1 MKNII
6 TILLLTLIVSCSKD
20 DAATEPTPNPAD
32 AVYRIKQKIFASN
45 GNTVNYEYTPD
56 NKISK
61 LTYPAGRFE
70 KYNYNSQ
77 GLLLSFQAGG
87 NAPGGPSNY
96 TTNFLYNS
104 SGIRTE
110 IISSYLDDAG
120 QPAGKQKTTY
130 QVNAQG
136 LPAETRNYNWNVT
149 TSLWIEGSFYT
160 KQTYNANKQLTKI
173 ETFNSASFSTRYS
186 EYGYDSKGNT
196 NEYKEYKRKP
206 DNSFY
211 LSYQYNATFD
221 DKKVI
226 QNFSF
231 YNDFFQVNNT
241 IDAIAKE
248 FATDGSVSNQ
258 SSATYS
264 YEYNEAGYV
273 TKVFY
278 NGVLSTTYILEKV
291 S

>member
-1 MKNII
+1 MKNILN
-6 TILLLTLIVSCSKD
+6 ILLLTLLVSCSKD
-20 DAATEPTPNPAD
+20 DATTEPTTNPAD
-32 AVYRIKQKIFASN
+32 AVYRIKQKIFAGN
-45 GNTVNYEYTPD
+45 GITVNYEYTPQ
-56 NKISK
+56 NKINK
-61 LTYPAGRFE
+61 ITYPDGRFE

-77 GLLLSFQAGG
+77 GLLLSFQVGG

-96 TTNFLYNS
+96 STNFLYDAT
-104 SGIRTE
+104 GARTE
-110 IISSYLDDAG
+110 TIATYLNDAG
-120 QPAGKQKTTY
+120 QIAGKQKITY
-130 QVNAQG
+130 LVNADG
-136 LPAETRNYNWNVT
+136 FPIETRNYSWNMT
-149 TSLWIEGSFYT
+149 TSLWVQGNTYT
-160 KQTYNANKQLTKI
+160 KQTYNPNRQLTKT
-173 ETFNSASFSTRYS
+173 ETFNSASFST
-186 EYGYDSKGNT
+186 GYTNYTHDTKGNA

-221 DKKVI
+221 DKKII

-278 NGVLSTTYILEKV
+278 NGVLSTTYMLEKV
-291 S
+291 N